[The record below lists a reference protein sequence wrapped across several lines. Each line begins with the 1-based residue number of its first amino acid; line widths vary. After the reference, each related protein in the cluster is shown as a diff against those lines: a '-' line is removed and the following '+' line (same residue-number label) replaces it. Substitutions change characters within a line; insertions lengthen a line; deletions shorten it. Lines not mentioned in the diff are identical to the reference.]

1 MNIKIDSR
9 KVKQGDTF
17 IAIKEINHDGHDYI
31 NDAILNGA
39 TTIIAEY
46 GDYSVNTI
54 IVDNTKK
61 YLEEYLENN
70 YYEQIKDLKL
80 IGITGTNGKTT
91 TSYLIYQALNNIG
104 IKCAYIGTLGFY
116 MEDSLDINNTTPN
129 LYELYNMLI
138 ECKKNNYEYVVM
150 EVSSQGIA
158 MGRINTL
165 IFDYAIFT
173 NLTQDHLDYHK
184 TMEVYLE
191 EKQKLFSNIKEE
203 GIAIINNDDLYK
215 DYFLINNKN
224 ITYGKNNSDY
234 NIEIENITFNG
245 TYFKLNNKSYFTKL
259 VGVYNIYNISSV
271 IILLELLNIDNIDDI
286 IKELNPPKGRLE
298 LIKYKDNNIII
309 DYAHTPDA
317 VFKVINE
324 VSKIKHNRIITIIG
338 CGGNRDKSKRKIMG
352 EIATSNSSF
361 VIFTSDNPRY
371 EKPKNILKDITCKL
385 DKKNYKIIVNR
396 KKAIKRGI
404 QMLEK
409 NDILLLLGK
418 GHEDYQIIKNKK
430 YPFSD
435 KNVVLKYI
443 RR

>member
-17 IAIKEINHDGHDYI
+17 IAIKEIMNDGHDYI

-104 IKCAYIGTLGFY
+104 VKCAYIGTLGFY

-184 TMEVYLE
+184 TMEAYLE

-234 NIEIENITFNG
+234 NIKIENITFNG

-271 IILLELLNIDNIDDI
+271 IILLELLNVDNIDDI

-361 VIFTSDNPRY
+361 VI
-371 EKPKNILKDITCKL
+371 
-385 DKKNYKIIVNR
+385 KIS
-396 KKAIKRGI
+396 
-404 QMLEK
+404 
-409 NDILLLLGK
+409 
-418 GHEDYQIIKNKK
+418 
-430 YPFSD
+430 PS
-435 KNVVLKYI
+435 
-443 RR
+443 